1 MSEQYDKLNY
11 WYGWNGGECP
21 VHPETYISVMY
32 RCGKADQGY
41 AKNEDWDQDRYS
53 PHDRDIIAFC
63 ILTLYREPKKPREWW
78 IADFGTDS
86 QSWLAYGSRE
96 AVNEG
101 ALVGSAKIIH
111 VREVLPEDEA

>member
-1 MSEQYDKLNY
+1 MSETYDKIKH
-11 WYGWNGGECP
+11 WYGWNGGDRP
-21 VHPETYISVMY
+21 VHAKTIVDTVDVDGGTWRGEA
-32 RCGKADQGY
+32 CGAD
-41 AKNEDWDQDRYS
+41 WS
-53 PHDRDIIAFC
+53 HDNRTNDIAAFR
-63 ILTLYREPKKPREWW
+63 ITKLYVDPPKPREWW

-101 ALVGSAKIIH
+101 ALVGSAKIVH